1 MINKVLTPVKVGL
14 LAILAT
20 GTFIFALRTVEK
32 GAFGKGDTYR
42 IYAVLDD
49 ALGVAKRSRVVMAGI
64 EVGYIGAIELYGSK
78 ARLHLRIRKDVTL
91 YRDARLAKISETLL
105 GDKLI
110 DISRGADVAHPLQD
124 GDEIVNV
131 YEEKNMTEMFR
142 TLDEITRDIRQVT
155 QALGKTIG
163 QMDKEDSFGGLVR
176 QMNEIAANI
185 GGLTSRLNQTFDRT
199 SDKMEQILD
208 DVAGVTSQTRN
219 RYRDILDNVYQVS
232 ADMKTLV
239 SSLNNIV
246 GHDGPDFKQ
255 GLGSFKSTMEKA
267 NRSLDNLAEIT
278 RKINEG
284 EGTIG
289 SLINNDQLAKKVEGV
304 VDDAASITHK
314 VAKLQMEVDLRSEF
328 HFEQNVAKNYLAL
341 NLIPSSDKFYSVEV
355 IDDPRG
361 AVDVQ
366 EKCYSAAPGA
376 EVNCDPSHR
385 TKEVTITDKFKFSL
399 QFGKRYQWL
408 ALRFGIIEG
417 SGGVG
422 MNWYFFHDDIE
433 AKFDLF
439 QFGKNEY
446 GLRAD
451 PRFKAMLLYHPNW
464 LANHIYVAGGGDD
477 FFNKETF
484 DYFFG
489 AGLAFTDDDL
499 KAIFTTVG
507 VPKP

>member
-1 MINKVLTPVKVGL
+1 MIKYLTPLKVG
-14 LAILAT
+14 ILALVAI
-20 GTFIFALRTVEK
+20 GAFIFALRTVEK

-64 EVGYIGAIELYGSK
+64 EVGYIENIELYGAR
-78 ARLHLRIRKDVTL
+78 ARLHLRIRKDVKL
-91 YRDARLAKISETLL
+91 YKDAKLAKISETLL

-110 DISRGADVAHPLQD
+110 DIAPGSDTAHPLKD
-124 GDEIVNV
+124 GDEIVNI

-163 QMDKEDSFGGLVR
+163 QMDQEDSFGGLMR

-185 GGLTSRLNQTFDRT
+185 GGLTARLNQTFDA
-199 SDKMEQILD
+199 SSGKMEQILD
-208 DVAGVTSQTRN
+208 DVAGVTSQTRG
-219 RYRDILDNVYQVS
+219 RYHAILENVYQVS
-232 ADMKTLV
+232 EDMRTLLG
-239 SSLNNIV
+239 SLNDMV
-246 GHDGPDFKQ
+246 GRQGPDFKE
-255 GLGSFKSTMEKA
+255 GLGSLKNTMEKA

-289 SLINNDQLAKKVEGV
+289 SLINDDRLAKKVEGV
-304 VDDAASITHK
+304 VDDASTITHK
-314 VAKLQMEVDLRSEF
+314 MAKLQLQIDLRSEF
-328 HFEQNVAKNYLAL
+328 HVEQNTAKNYLAL
-341 NLIPSSDKFYSVEV
+341 SLIPNTDKFYLVEV

-366 EKCYSAAPGA
+366 EKCYSAAPGE
-376 EVNCDPSHR
+376 EVNCDPQHR

-399 QFGKRYQWL
+399 QFGKRYYWL
-408 ALRFGIIEG
+408 AMRFGIIEN
-417 SGGVG
+417 SGGIG
-422 MNWYFFHDDIE
+422 LNTYFFHDDLE
-433 AKFDLF
+433 AKLDLF

-446 GLRAD
+446 GLAAN
-451 PRFKAMLLYHPNW
+451 PRLKAMLIYRPTW

-477 FFNKETF
+477 FFNRETF

-489 AGLAFTDDDL
+489 AGLSFTDDDL
-499 KAIFTTVG
+499 KALFTTIG